1 MNEIA
6 NRLRRLSNNLKE
18 MKCIDCID
26 QLDKDIDEIEKLSQD
41 YDELKSRFSRI
52 DEPKKVLYID
62 RQRTMYK
69 KKWGKNARYDGV
81 CPCCSGH
88 IYPRYNYCPNC
99 GQKIRYILIEGVS
112 NMSEEKME
120 LLKDICTW
128 KAEEYRW
135 VSNDKFCVWVHYFNI
150 EEFMNELRTI
160 CDFDP
165 YDDVLDAQ
173 IQDYCVCI
181 ELTARLFDK
190 DELEEIFPKENF
202 K

>member
-69 KKWGKNARYDGV
+69 KSGV
-81 CPCCSGH
+81 KMPDMMVFVLVVVD
-88 IYPRYNYCPNC
+88 IF
-99 GQKIRYILIEGVS
+99 IL
-112 NMSEEKME
+112 
-120 LLKDICTW
+120 DI
-128 KAEEYRW
+128 
-135 VSNDKFCVWVHYFNI
+135 I
-150 EEFMNELRTI
+150 I
-160 CDFDP
+160 
-165 YDDVLDAQ
+165 VLIVD
-173 IQDYCVCI
+173 
-181 ELTARLFDK
+181 RR
-190 DELEEIFPKENF
+190 
-202 K
+202 

>member
-1 MNEIA
+1 MNGIIE
-6 NRLRRLSNNLKE
+6 RLRKLSESLRQTQAFDNLN
-18 MKCIDCID
+18 

-99 GQKIRYILIEGVS
+99 GQKI
-112 NMSEEKME
+112 
-120 LLKDICTW
+120 
-128 KAEEYRW
+128 
-135 VSNDKFCVWVHYFNI
+135 YF
-150 EEFMNELRTI
+150 
-160 CDFDP
+160 D
-165 YDDVLDAQ
+165 
-173 IQDYCVCI
+173 
-181 ELTARLFDK
+181 
-190 DELEEIFPKENF
+190 
-202 K
+202 

>member
-1 MNEIA
+1 MNDIVK
-6 NRLRRLSNNLKE
+6 RLRKVSLNLKK
-18 MKCIDCID
+18 MRFITISD

-99 GQKIRYILIEGVS
+99 GQKI
-112 NMSEEKME
+112 
-120 LLKDICTW
+120 
-128 KAEEYRW
+128 
-135 VSNDKFCVWVHYFNI
+135 YF
-150 EEFMNELRTI
+150 
-160 CDFDP
+160 D
-165 YDDVLDAQ
+165 
-173 IQDYCVCI
+173 
-181 ELTARLFDK
+181 
-190 DELEEIFPKENF
+190 
-202 K
+202 